1 MSTKQDTGKKRM
13 IEALKSTLGIVTAA
27 AAKTGISRN
36 THYTWLQEDA
46 EYKAEVDGIADMAI
60 DFAESSLQRQ
70 IQDGNTTATIFY
82 LKTKGKDRG
91 YVERQE
97 VTGINGGGITIQ
109 IVDTSGE

>member
-1 MSTKQDTGKKRM
+1 MSTKQDTSKRM
-13 IEALKSTLGIVTAA
+13 MVEALKKTLGIVTTAA
-27 AAKTGISRN
+27 SQLGISRN
-36 THYTWLQEDA
+36 THYTWMQEDP

-82 LKTKGKDRG
+82 LKTKGKERG

-97 VTGINGGGITIQ
+97 VTGINGSGIVIQ
-109 IVDTSGE
+109 IVDTPGE